1 MHYTSNIK
9 PWFERKRPGAEK
21 FWNFAKRTPFYKE
34 LLEAERLGMTESQK
48 KLSESKVSKST
59 NADVLEM
66 MRILRSIVQKSEI
79 FTKIPMS
86 SIDEK
91 FSSKDYKI
99 RLFFYALKHGD
110 VYAAEHVIQEMYNF
124 QNKNI
129 IDEYEKRIKKIYSS
143 PSMVITRPLRW
154 IIKIFKG

>member
-1 MHYTSNIK
+1 
-9 PWFERKRPGAEK
+9 
-21 FWNFAKRTPFYKE
+21 
-34 LLEAERLGMTESQK
+34 MTKSQK

-79 FTKIPMS
+79 FTKVPMS

-99 RLFFYALKHGD
+99 RLFFYALKQGD
-110 VYAAEHVIQEMYNF
+110 VYAAEHILQEMYNF
-124 QNKNI
+124 QSKNI
-129 IDEYEKRIKKIYSS
+129 IDDYEKRIKKIYSS
-143 PSMVITRPLRW
+143 PSMIITRPLRL
-154 IIKIFKG
+154 IIKAFK